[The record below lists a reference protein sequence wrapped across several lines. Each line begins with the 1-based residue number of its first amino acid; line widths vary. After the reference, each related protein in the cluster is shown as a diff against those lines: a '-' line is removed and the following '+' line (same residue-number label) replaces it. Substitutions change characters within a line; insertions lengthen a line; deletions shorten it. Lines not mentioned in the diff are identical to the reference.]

1 MPTLKIS
8 YSNTVFYLKLTLVF
22 LGLFALV
29 LIFLSAKKL
38 DPSTEIPFAKD
49 IDFATLDDGLT
60 KPIYSSMTNSG
71 DELRI
76 SADQIISTEEKD
88 TALIKFAVLRVLSD
102 SGSNLFLSSDTA
114 LLNKGKKNL
123 IFSRNVILKTD
134 EKMKITAPEIVTA
147 LDETL
152 IKAGGPVK
160 GLFGSSNIEAG
171 QLDIFRE
178 NKSGPLSEKTLKTA
192 DFIKA
197 VSFSSVEII

>member
-60 KPIYSSMTNSG
+60 KPLFSSMTNSG

-76 SADQIISTEEKD
+76 SADQVILTEEKD
-88 TALIKFAVLRVLSD
+88 TAVMKSAILRIFSD

-123 IFSRNVILKTD
+123 IFSKNVILKTD
-134 EKMKITAPEIVTA
+134 NKMKITAPEIFTS
-147 LDETL
+147 LDQTL
-152 IKAGGPVK
+152 IKADGPVK
-160 GLFGSSNIEAG
+160 GLFVNSKIEAG
-171 QLDIFRE
+171 QLNIFRD
-178 NKSGPLSEKTLKTA
+178 NKSSNLV
-192 DFIKA
+192 I
-197 VSFSSVEII
+197 SFTKGVKMVYNPSQSF

>member
-60 KPIYSSMTNSG
+60 KPIFSSMTNSG

-88 TALIKFAVLRVLSD
+88 TAFIKSAVLRVFSD

-114 LLNKGKKNL
+114 LLDKGKKNL
-123 IFSRNVILKTD
+123 IFSRNVVLRAD
-134 EKMKITAPEIVTA
+134 DQMEITAPEIFTA
-147 LDETL
+147 LDQTL
-152 IKAGGPVK
+152 IKAHGPVK
-160 GLFGSSNIEAG
+160 GLFVNSNIEAG
-171 QLDIFRE
+171 QLNIFRD
-178 NKSGPLSEKTLKTA
+178 NKSSNLVISFTKGVKMVYN
-192 DFIKA
+192 
-197 VSFSSVEII
+197 VSQSF

>member
-29 LIFLSAKKL
+29 MIFLSAKKL

-71 DELRI
+71 DEVRI
-76 SADQIISTEEKD
+76 SAEQIISTEKKD
-88 TALIKFAVLRVLSD
+88 IALIKSAILRIFSV
-102 SGSNLFLSSDTA
+102 SGSDLFLSSDTA
-114 LLNKGKKNL
+114 LLDKGEKNL
-123 IFSRNVILKTD
+123 IFSKNVILQTND
-134 EKMKITAPEIVTA
+134 KMEITAPKIFTA

-152 IKAGGPVK
+152 IQADGPIK
-160 GLFGSSNIEAG
+160 GIFGNSNIEAG
-171 QLDIFRE
+171 KLDIFKE
-178 NKSGPLSEKTLKTA
+178 NASSNLV
-192 DFIKA
+192 I
-197 VSFSSVEII
+197 SFTKGVKMVYKPSQSF

>member
-29 LIFLSAKKL
+29 VIFLSAKKL

-60 KPIYSSMTNSG
+60 KPIYSSMTSSG

-88 TALIKFAVLRVLSD
+88 TALIKAAVLRVFSD
-102 SGSNLFLSSDTA
+102 SGSDLFLSSDIA

-123 IFSRNVILKTD
+123 IFSKNVILKTGD
-134 EKMKITAPEIVTA
+134 KMKITAPEILTA
-147 LDETL
+147 LDQTL
-152 IKAGGPVK
+152 IKAEGPVR
-160 GLFGSSNIEAG
+160 GSFGNSKIEAG
-171 QLDIFRE
+171 QLDIFKE
-178 NKSGPLSEKTLKTA
+178 NKSSNLV
-192 DFIKA
+192 I
-197 VSFSSVEII
+197 SFTKGVKMVYRPSQSF

>member
-49 IDFATLDDGLT
+49 INFATLDDGLT

-88 TALIKFAVLRVLSD
+88 TALIKSAVLRVFSD
-102 SGSNLFLSSDTA
+102 SGSSLFLSSDKA

-123 IFSRNVILKTD
+123 IFSKNVILKTD
-134 EKMKITAPEIVTA
+134 EKIEITAPEIFTA

-152 IKAGGPVK
+152 LKAGGPIK

-171 QLDIFRE
+171 QLDIYRE
-178 NKSGPLSEKTLKTA
+178 DKSSNLV
-192 DFIKA
+192 I
-197 VSFSSVEII
+197 SFTKGVKMVYNESQSF

>member
-8 YSNTVFYLKLTLVF
+8 YSNTIFYLKLTLVF

-60 KPIYSSMTNSG
+60 KPMYSSMTNSG

-88 TALIKFAVLRVLSD
+88 TAFIKSAVLRVFSD

-123 IFSRNVILKTD
+123 IFSKNVILRTD
-134 EKMKITAPEIVTA
+134 DKMEITAPEIFVA

-152 IKAGGPVK
+152 LKADGPVK
-160 GLFGSSNIEAG
+160 GLYWGSNIEAG

-178 NKSGPLSEKTLKTA
+178 DKSSNLV
-192 DFIKA
+192 I
-197 VSFSSVEII
+197 SFTKGVRMVYNDSQSF

>member
-22 LGLFALV
+22 LGLFALF

-60 KPIYSSMTNSG
+60 KPLFSSMTNSG

-76 SADQIISTEEKD
+76 SADQVILTEEKD
-88 TALIKFAVLRVLSD
+88 TALIKSAILKVFSD
-102 SGSNLFLSSDTA
+102 SGSNFILSSDTA
-114 LLNKGKKNL
+114 LLNKRKKNL
-123 IFSRNVILKTD
+123 IFSKNVILKTD
-134 EKMKITAPEIVTA
+134 DKMEITAPEIFTA
-147 LDETL
+147 LDQTL
-152 IKAGGPVK
+152 IKADGPVK
-160 GLFGSSNIEAG
+160 GLFGNSNIEAG

-178 NKSGPLSEKTLKTA
+178 NKSSSLVISFTKGVKMIYKPSE
-192 DFIKA
+192 
-197 VSFSSVEII
+197 SF